1 MLQSYVVA
9 MAFVL
14 ATLVGTRSYLRHV
27 VARRPPVGVFN
38 RSDVAALL
46 VGVVVMPFAYLAMPA
61 QIAVPFFG
69 LVLVA
74 IVAVT
79 LGAVF
84 GRSGPAW
91 LVAVTLGAA
100 DLGLAAVA
108 GPRSPAQLV
117 VNAVLLCIAVVGIA
131 NVWVQSGMRGR
142 HLIAVAVA
150 LTAYDTVATALFP
163 VTFNLFTHL
172 GAGPFAPFLAWWSGQ
187 HGVIIG
193 LGDLMVASLFVIV
206 VEKSFGSR
214 AALAALTSVAIIIGI
229 MSALAVTDTVRG
241 VAPSMWVLGPMIVA
255 HTAYLTRHG
264 AERTVAQYRV
274 ASGLRHAP

>member
-1 MLQSYVVA
+1 MLQSYLVA

-14 ATLVGTRSYLRHV
+14 ATLAGSRAYLRHV

-46 VGVVVMPFAYLAMPA
+46 VGVVVMPFAYLALPT
-61 QIAVPFFG
+61 QLAVPVFG
-69 LVLVA
+69 LVIVA

-79 LGAVF
+79 LGPVL
-84 GRSGPAW
+84 GRGGWAW
-91 LVAVTLGAA
+91 LVALALGAA

-108 GPRSPAQLV
+108 GARSPAQLV
-117 VNAVLLCIAVVGIA
+117 ANAVLLCVAIVGIA

-142 HLIAVAVA
+142 HLVVVAVA
-150 LTAYDTVATALFP
+150 LTAYDTVATALSP

-172 GAGPFAPFLAWWSGQ
+172 GAGPFAPFLAWWSGP

-193 LGDLMVASLFVIV
+193 LGDLLVATLFVVV
-206 VEKSFGSR
+206 VEKGFGSR
-214 AALAALTSVAIIIGI
+214 AALAALVLVATTLGI

-241 VAPSMWVLGPMIVA
+241 VAPSMWVLGPVIVA
-255 HTAYLTRHG
+255 YTAYLTRRRT
-264 AERTVAQYRV
+264 ERTVAQ
-274 ASGLRHAP
+274 LRGAR